1 MTRKVPKAPYRR
13 PPEWCGWFLLLRPFE
28 FSLRLSTCFGWL
40 DLLWVVGLKGES
52 MFESLSERIHQDE
65 LKEES
70 NGQRFTR
77 YALIALVAVGV
88 IAALVQGAGL
98 MG

>member
-1 MTRKVPKAPYRR
+1 
-13 PPEWCGWFLLLRPFE
+13 
-28 FSLRLSTCFGWL
+28 
-40 DLLWVVGLKGES
+40 

-77 YALIALVAVGV
+77 YAVIALVAVV
-88 IAALVQGAGL
+88 ILIAMVQGAGL

>member
-1 MTRKVPKAPYRR
+1 
-13 PPEWCGWFLLLRPFE
+13 
-28 FSLRLSTCFGWL
+28 
-40 DLLWVVGLKGES
+40 

-77 YALIALVAVGV
+77 YAVIALVAVGV

>member
-1 MTRKVPKAPYRR
+1 MVWLVP
-13 PPEWCGWFLLLRPFE
+13 PPPALLNFPCGCSHCPLAL
-28 FSLRLSTCFGWL
+28 
-40 DLLWVVGLKGES
+40 VGLKGES